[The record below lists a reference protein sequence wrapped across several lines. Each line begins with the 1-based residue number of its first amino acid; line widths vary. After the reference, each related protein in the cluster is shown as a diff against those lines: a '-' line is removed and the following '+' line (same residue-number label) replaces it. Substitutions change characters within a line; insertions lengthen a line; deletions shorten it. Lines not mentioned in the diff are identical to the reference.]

1 MYIQYTI
8 QYSTV
13 YIERHINVCC
23 RTSIRFG
30 PSNELSARLP
40 ARLRSTNV
48 TMSQLPGP
56 RTNYAAESRDRV
68 AREDAEFAKRL
79 IAWDMNGVSNARLPA
94 KIDPPA
100 DCWWPTEGQCKK
112 KTFCQYLYRVLRSDM
127 VDLKSPTEHHKDKNH
142 ADLIRLVVTALGDGS
157 LRKYTSPF
165 WHASKRL
172 TKMRDWHAMGS
183 GSGHPGSAKEGYSC
197 IAIKIDIWQWYVDGC
212 MPTGAIIDVSDQ
224 AAQRKFLQN
233 HTLSDLGGDSYQS
246 IATRA
251 FGFAAKAAEVL
262 IKWRGTVPHKYC
274 SVIDII
280 TGDDI
285 ATLDDV
291 LADVVP
297 TGGNLVK
304 AIGVAHFGDANQK
317 GVGAVVP
324 ERRNTSTRPQ
334 VQGDVLHQTRPTQQ
348 AVQVPKPPESR
359 AALPS
364 PPCRTCPVVDDVTP
378 NATDKKSQGKASAD
392 ASHPEPSE
400 DKATLPRK
408 DRCADSEVPPI
419 APSPGKPPSQTAW
432 KKKQSTQNA
441 QTQEL
446 HVADAVVASMEE
458 YRTGKKMPPITSAI
472 APIAI
477 APNSPKGK
485 VEAPVI
491 RFDLCAFE
499 VDYGGMEVDL
509 EDPDLDCDVF
519 HEQRAAELNARSQ
532 NRVPAVP
539 LVRAQLEAPSSSGS
553 QPSLTTA
560 QSSIHQSLA
569 QSNVQS
575 EQKPLNL
582 EQPKALV
589 SLEEGYKI
597 EANKKAQLQH
607 MVPSVPPVC
616 AQLEAPSSSS
626 VGSQPRFAQSDVQSE
641 RKPLNPEQQ
650 QALVDW
656 VTTQRTEKRRRKMSS
671 DQCLFLE
678 KVEKLEDK
686 YRAAMKS
693 INDQIHDQHF
703 KLKQWY
709 HANVSDAEA
718 GSPGFD
724 RQRQDGRRRM
734 NLDLR
739 SDKHFVVF
747 RKQKQEL
754 LLEHGSS
761 LVDLGV
767 GLAELEML
775 PDSLTTLAVH
785 AVYNKSHETGK
796 RGRRVQGQSMKDI
809 SYMNILHEKGAI
821 TVRKCERTGIA
832 RVVNLASQYSTV
844 QYSTVQYSTVQY
856 STVFM
861 SPAILV
867 TTVQ

>member
-1 MYIQYTI
+1 
-8 QYSTV
+8 
-13 YIERHINVCC
+13 
-23 RTSIRFG
+23 
-30 PSNELSARLP
+30 
-40 ARLRSTNV
+40 
-48 TMSQLPGP
+48 MSQLPGP
-56 RTNYAAESRDRV
+56 RTNYAAESRERV
-68 AREDAEFAKRL
+68 ACEDAKFAKRP
-79 IAWDMNGVSNARLPA
+79 IAWDMNGVSISRLPA
-94 KIDPPA
+94 KISPPA
-100 DCWWPTEGQCKK
+100 HCWWPMEGQGKN
-112 KTFCQYLYRVLRSDM
+112 KTFCQHLYRVLRSDM
-127 VDLKSPTEHHKDKNH
+127 VDLSSPTEHHKDKNH
-142 ADLIRLVVTALGDGS
+142 KDLIRLVVTALGDGS

-172 TKMRDWHAMGS
+172 TKMQNWHAMGS
-183 GSGHPGSAKEGYSC
+183 GSGHPGSANEGYSC
-197 IAIKIDIWQWYVDGC
+197 IAIKIDIWNWFVDGD
-212 MPTGAIIDVSDQ
+212 MPPGAIIDVSDE
-224 AAQRKFLQN
+224 AAQKTFLGN
-233 HTLSDLGGDSYQS
+233 NSLNDLGGPSYQS

-251 FGFAAKAAEVL
+251 FGFAAKAGEVL
-262 IKWRGTVPHKYC
+262 IKWRGKVPHKYC
-274 SVIDII
+274 SVIDIM

-291 LADVVP
+291 LAEVVP

-304 AIGVAHFGDANQK
+304 GIGVAHFGDANQK

-348 AVQVPKPPESR
+348 AVQEPKPPESR

-364 PPCRTCPVVDDVTP
+364 PPCRICPVFDDATP

-408 DRCADSEVPPI
+408 DRCADSEDPPI

-446 HVADAVVASMEE
+446 HAADAVVASKEE

-491 RFDLCAFE
+491 RFKKRAYE
-499 VDYGGMEVDL
+499 VDYGGTEVDL
-509 EDPDLDCDVF
+509 DMDDLDCVLF
-519 HEQRAAELNARSQ
+519 HEQRAAEKKARSQ

-539 LVRAQLEAPSSSGS
+539 LARAQLEVPSSSGS

-575 EQKPLNL
+575 DQKPLNL

-616 AQLEAPSSSS
+616 AQLEATSSSS

-650 QALVDW
+650 QALVDY
-656 VTTQRTEKRRRKMSS
+656 VATHTTQKRRRNRSS
-671 DQCLFLE
+671 EQCLFLE
-678 KVEKLEDK
+678 KVEKLEDE
-686 YRAAMKS
+686 YRAAMKR
-693 INDQIHDQHF
+693 ITDQIHDQHLP
-703 KLKQWY
+703 LKHYY
-709 HANVSDAEA
+709 HKHVLDAEA
-718 GSPGFD
+718 GSRGFD

-734 NLDLR
+734 NLNLR

-754 LLEHGSS
+754 LLEHGNA

-767 GLAELEML
+767 GPAELEML
-775 PDSLTTLAVH
+775 PDSLTTQAVN

-796 RGRRVQGQSMKDI
+796 RGRRVQGQRMKDI
-809 SYMNILHEKGAI
+809 SYMNILHNQGCI

-844 QYSTVQYSTVQY
+844 QYSTVQYSTSTVQY
-856 STVFM
+856 LCRPQS
-861 SPAILV
+861 
-867 TTVQ
+867 